1 MKRDILIPNAH
12 HLQCA
17 AFQEWNEA
25 LGAKVWYV
33 YLVNPTEMEVQ
44 HVLVVSKAFGVVNNE
59 QVTTSRL
66 RHGYDKL
73 PAQTAV
79 RVEMLTDDVLALQNE
94 FMVTYFYDNTLF
106 DRKFVFKPN
115 TINERGMR
123 EIDVLFRNG
132 VLAL

>member
-1 MKRDILIPNAH
+1 MKRDIHIPTAD

-25 LGAKVWYV
+25 LGTNVWYM
-33 YLVNPTEMEVQ
+33 YLINPTEMEVQ
-44 HVLVVSKAFGVVNNE
+44 HVLVVSKAFGTVNNV
-59 QVTTSRL
+59 QVNTSRL

-94 FMVTYFYDNTLF
+94 FMVTYFLEDTLY
-106 DRKFVFKPN
+106 DRKFVFQPQ
-115 TINERGMR
+115 TIDAKNSTS
-123 EIDVLFRNG
+123 ISLFEQKG
-132 VLAL
+132 VLAE